1 MLKFRKLITLNNDD
15 MILKSKSYEFAVN
28 IIKLCHFL
36 VKKKKDFQISN
47 QLLRSGTAIGAL
59 IREAEYAQSPKD
71 FVHKLSIAL
80 KEANE
85 SSYWLDLLK
94 DTEYITSEQHK
105 NLYGLNIELIKMLI
119 ASIKTT
125 KSKF

>member
-1 MLKFRKLITLNNDD
+1 MLKFRKLITLNNDG

-28 IIKLCHFL
+28 IIKLYRYL
-36 VKKKKDFQISN
+36 VKEKKDFQISN

-59 IREAEYAQSPKD
+59 IREAEFAQSPKD

-94 DTEYITSEQHK
+94 DTEYISGDQHK
-105 NLYGLNIELIKMLI
+105 NLHALNVELIKMLI